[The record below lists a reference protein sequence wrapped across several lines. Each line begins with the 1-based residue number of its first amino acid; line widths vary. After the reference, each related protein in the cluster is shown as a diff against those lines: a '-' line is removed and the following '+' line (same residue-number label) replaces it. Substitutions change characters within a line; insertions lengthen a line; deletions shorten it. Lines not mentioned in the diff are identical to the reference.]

1 MGKKRLNI
9 GLFVGDIADDFSK
22 GICKGAM
29 QAAEELDIN
38 LVIFPGKYFDRDYL
52 QWDGIIYEYQHNTL
66 FTYVFPEEIDLLI
79 ISIGSIGYLSTQARR
94 KAFLDYFNE
103 IPIVTIA
110 EKLEGY
116 ETVMYDNIMGVTE
129 AVEYLIQQGRRN
141 IGCLAGTQE
150 NFDAQERLQAYR
162 QTLEAH
168 GIEVKEQQIE
178 YTNMSRLSR
187 EPVERLLQN
196 NPDLDSIICVNDE
209 VAFCLY
215 EVLKE
220 RNIRIGEDIAVVG
233 YDDLPYT
240 YKMNPPLATV
250 RAEAKVLGWHSVM
263 DGIACVLKNQTAIQR
278 IPVKFI
284 PRASAGGEDIPED
297 AGDML
302 LETSVEKILAENHAV
317 NMIVRD
323 MFNFDKFADQNY
335 ALLLERLYMLEI
347 ENCFLYLFP
356 SPMLHLAKDKWVP
369 PKELLL
375 KACLCDKKVMAIP
388 RHSQRLS
395 VEQLYSHEYMPQDR
409 RYTMILL
416 DLFTTDTQHGLVLM
430 EMKFDKHYY
439 LEALAYQMSAA
450 VRMLGLLQMQ
460 ETTQKQLEDGLMRL
474 EEYNIQLD
482 NESKMDSLT
491 KLLNRHGFEVKAEE
505 ILRDRKNQGK
515 YLLAV
520 YADMDNLKIVNDRF
534 GHKEGDFSLR
544 SIAGMLKSVFEEEDI
559 IGRIGGDE
567 FAILALREDPVD
579 MKQLRC
585 KVADCIEQF
594 NQKCEK
600 SYYVRMTIGGYT
612 QSFMVGCK
620 LTDILENADDD
631 LYEAKKL
638 RSKDIMKPQKDMEAE
653 NNSDR
658 I

>member
-9 GLFVGDIADDFSK
+9 GLFVGDIADDFSR

-38 LVIFPGKYFDRDYL
+38 LVIFPGKYYDRDYQ
-52 QWDGIIYEYQHNTL
+52 QWDGIVYEYQHNTL

-79 ISIGSIGYLSTQARR
+79 IAIGSIGYLSTKTRR
-94 KAFLDYFNE
+94 KAFLDYFSA
-103 IPIVTIA
+103 IPIITIA

-116 ETVMYDNIMGVTE
+116 EAVIYDNTVGVKE
-129 AVEYLIQQGRRN
+129 AVEYLIQQGRTK
-141 IGCLAGTQE
+141 IGCLAGYLE
-150 NFDAQERLQAYR
+150 NFDAQERFKTYCQV
-162 QTLEAH
+162 LEEH
-168 GIEVKEQQIE
+168 GIEVKPERIE

-187 EPVERLLQN
+187 EPIERLLEH
-196 NPDLDSIICVNDE
+196 NPDLDSIVCVNDE

-220 RNIRIGEDIAVVG
+220 RGIKIGEDIAVVG
-233 YDDLPYT
+233 FDDLSYS
-240 YKMNPPLATV
+240 YRMNPPLATV
-250 RAEAKVLGWHSVM
+250 RADARVLGWHSVM
-263 DGIACVLKNQTAIQR
+263 DGIACVLKHQSVIQR
-278 IPVKFI
+278 VPVTFI
-284 PRASAGGEDIPED
+284 PRTSGGEKIQEGEVQDT
-297 AGDML
+297 L
-302 LETSVEKILAENHAV
+302 FETSVEKILAENHAV

-335 ALLLERLYMLEI
+335 AMLLERLYMLEI
-347 ENCFLYLFP
+347 ENCYLYLFQ

-369 PKELLL
+369 PKEILL

-388 RHSQRLS
+388 RHSQRLPI
-395 VEQLYSHEYMPQDR
+395 EQLYSHEYLPKDR
-409 RYTMILL
+409 RFTMILL

-450 VRMLGLLQMQ
+450 VRMLGLLQTQ
-460 ETTQKQLEDGLMRL
+460 ETTQKQLEEGLMRL
-474 EEYNIQLD
+474 EEFNIQLD
-482 NESKMDSLT
+482 NESKKDALT
-491 KLLNRHGFEVKAEE
+491 MLLNRHGFEVKAEE
-505 ILRDRKNQGK
+505 VLRDRKNQGK

-544 SIAGMLKSVFEEEDI
+544 SIAGMLKSVFEEDDI

-579 MKQLRC
+579 MRQLRC
-585 KVADCIEQF
+585 KVADCIQQF
-594 NQKCEK
+594 NQECEK
-600 SYYVRMTIGGYT
+600 PYFIRMTIGGYT

-620 LTDILENADDD
+620 LSDILENADDD

-638 RSKDIMKPQKDMEAE
+638 RSKDIMKPREDMEAE
-653 NNSDR
+653 INSDR